1 MTRVLLSLC
10 GNVAIWSRHTV
21 DLMCQKFD
29 MHFGTCSLWSMW
41 PGLFNAPQTYFKYVV
56 HLSNSVG
63 PRKMMERAEFGSWSL
78 NLTRAM
84 RRPGSQRSPLTQ
96 THNILFY
103 LTDRCAT
110 DVVPYIY
117 FFFFFT
123 SFSLQFTV
131 LATSGFPFPVVCT
144 IPPWL
149 LSPSFHATCCAGRPK
164 FSFCVFFFNAFCES
178 SSVEPGVPH
187 SWPDSKRHHYFS
199 VPL

>member
-1 MTRVLLSLC
+1 MVRVLCLCVETLQFGRGIPSIWCVKNLTCILEHVVYGLC
-10 GNVAIWSRHTV
+10 GLAC
-21 DLMCQKFD
+21 LMHHRLISK
-29 MHFGTCSLWSMW
+29 
-41 PGLFNAPQTYFKYVV
+41 NVV

-63 PRKMMERAEFGSWSL
+63 PCEMMERAEFGSWSL

-84 RRPGSQRSPLTQ
+84 QRLGFQRSPLTQ
-96 THNILFY
+96 TRNILFY

-117 FFFFFT
+117 IFT

-187 SWPDSKRHHYFS
+187 PWPDSKRHHYFS
-199 VPL
+199 VSL